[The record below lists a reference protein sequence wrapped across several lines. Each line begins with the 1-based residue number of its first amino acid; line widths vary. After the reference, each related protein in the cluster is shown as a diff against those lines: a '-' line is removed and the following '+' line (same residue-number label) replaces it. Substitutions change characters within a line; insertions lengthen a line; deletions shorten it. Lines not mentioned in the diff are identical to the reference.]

1 MNEPGNVPDID
12 QRIAAL
18 PVAVDLTEDAVI
30 LEVDL
35 AGTGEQI
42 WSHLTVPELL
52 ATWSPIVPERPLNQ
66 VGPVLSRETPEA
78 DPVAVDV
85 LATAGDHALSHRW
98 GDDVLE
104 WLIDEARLTL
114 LMKLAD
120 PQLAPTYLA
129 GWQVCLAVLDARLE
143 GLDQERIVGRDAL
156 DHGWEQLRDRYAQ
169 ELGLPDQP
177 EV

>member
-1 MNEPGNVPDID
+1 MNASDID

-42 WSHLTVPELL
+42 WAHLTDPELL

-78 DPVAVDV
+78 DPVAVAV

>member
-1 MNEPGNVPDID
+1 MNASDID

-42 WSHLTVPELL
+42 WAHLTDPELL
-52 ATWSPIVPERPLNQ
+52 ATWSPIVPERPLSQ

-78 DPVAVDV
+78 DPVAVAV

>member
-1 MNEPGNVPDID
+1 MNASDID

-42 WSHLTVPELL
+42 WAHLTDPELL